1 VLLTERLDA
10 DAQRKFGILPPEP
23 FYYGPDVPVPE
34 QALPEGALDV
44 LRVAN
49 GGGAAASRALQA
61 EWWHRSASLAPTSE
75 SREARVLKAH
85 SLPLVTPL
93 LSPSRPTSVASTLA
107 AAIGTA
113 VSASA
118 APSLLHRPHPPFA
131 LAKVHA
137 DRFAARIQRDDWWN
151 PSSRRL
157 DANES
162 DIQQLL
168 EGVKVTGRP
177 PGHCDGTYRPGHY
190 CGRGENSS
198 CMMIGHSDGRGMVQ
212 IAKSASFLLRGVKN
226 GFVGI
231 RTVLKGS
238 EKLSLWH
245 AGLRKH
251 SDGQPAPG
259 YGPDGKKA
267 IRGCTPGCANACKK
281 GMCFAYQLLLDKYDA
296 ARNGE
301 TDGYEGEDYVLTV
314 ENDPTAQDRVNIWH
328 IYYS

>member
-1 VLLTERLDA
+1 
-10 DAQRKFGILPPEP
+10 
-23 FYYGPDVPVPE
+23 
-34 QALPEGALDV
+34 
-44 LRVAN
+44 
-49 GGGAAASRALQA
+49 
-61 EWWHRSASLAPTSE
+61 
-75 SREARVLKAH
+75 
-85 SLPLVTPL
+85 
-93 LSPSRPTSVASTLA
+93 
-107 AAIGTA
+107 
-113 VSASA
+113 
-118 APSLLHRPHPPFA
+118 
-131 LAKVHA
+131 
-137 DRFAARIQRDDWWN
+137 
-151 PSSRRL
+151 
-157 DANES
+157 
-162 DIQQLL
+162 
-168 EGVKVTGRP
+168 
-177 PGHCDGTYRPGHY
+177 
-190 CGRGENSS
+190 
-198 CMMIGHSDGRGMVQ
+198 MIGHSDGRGMVQ
-212 IAKSASFLLRGVKN
+212 IARSASFLLRGVKN

-281 GMCFAYQLLLDKYDA
+281 GMCFAYQLLLDEYDA